1 MAVRLSDIPETTTKG
16 IRLSDAPLFPTGA
29 DPDKPLGFVPDIIPP
44 TGIPE
49 IADPKDVGLPRA
61 PVMPMKPLA
70 EVLVHGYKGAGNLMV
85 DWLSNIAQQES
96 EVGGKVRTWV
106 WNKLGMEKPN
116 YLKKMD
122 ETLGNWGREMQ
133 GALQQYIKEHPEEQ
147 KRIPEDAGFWETLG
161 TYVTRPDVLGQALIE
176 NSPLMM
182 LGGAGH
188 AIAGAPA
195 SIILMGLP
203 LSADV
208 YADARKEGTKILPAF
223 MQSILGGY
231 GEAAIEEWT
240 LGKKIGLAKSISK
253 IKGLPRMLWEG
264 TKLFF
269 RGMAEEGSQR
279 FNRNLWNWVF
289 TDRSQKLFQDVM
301 VEAAA
306 GGPME
311 LAMGGVFAA
320 AGKSIQMVPARER
333 VNRVKQFQEAVDRS
347 DLSEQEK
354 EEITA
359 ELNKAKEYAVTG
371 GYPEEAPMRLD
382 EVPVFPVEKLIEEAP
397 PPALEKEV
405 VFETERPVVAETEPT
420 PPEVPLPAETAFKE
434 AVPPTE
440 EALPEKVTPKLYIG
454 NVTQRMKQVFGEIF
468 GVPPTEVKPFTE
480 AGFPTKR
487 AGIEVTR
494 EQAQEALEIL
504 TEDLNRQFAEN
515 RINTENE
522 LALANAH
529 WGDIVQLREVLGL
542 PKIARPFKVI
552 RAKKHLVKVFAKVK
566 ERIEKAVQPSKM
578 FESGMTVQQVLQ
590 ATMKKAEVA
599 SAKAWLESAKE
610 TVETHKNLAKYIV
623 EELQGVKVTEAERKR
638 FLAFVGRGRTPI
650 QQAHIIAAVDMLAEK
665 ARVRQ
670 ANNRLKLAIADVRSK
685 AGKTIQKGGLWENA
699 QEKLENL
706 FDAIVTKKITDKA
719 LNSARS
725 LHDYLEKVKT
735 YAENEFD
742 AEYAESLIPSRR
754 LKLLADITR
763 DQTRLLTSQGIEA
776 ITQEIEHIVNLNNVK
791 SKWYIFGKENR
802 SRDLVKN
809 TRDEIL
815 AGRLRRATLK
825 EADKYITKRG
835 TLKQAKDITIGVDN
849 SDMYTLAKKITG
861 KEGLLTNVTDTKIR
875 QATNKV
881 YEVMQRAMILFNE
894 KIVEAGITS
903 KDLKKM
909 SSEYDTWTPT
919 ELLKRVLVPKV
930 RINIKGKK
938 IELTQGQL
946 IDIYLYT
953 KQKLSRDYLLKN
965 VQNYF
970 NNIDV
975 GRLTTQE
982 LSKTLDY
989 LTPKAEKVAETMSE
1003 VLNTY
1008 VKDELAKAQKSL
1020 DGINIFTVLDFW
1032 HIEHP
1037 GEAKIPGS
1045 QGYIVDF
1052 IENQDILMPRV
1063 GSKKGI
1069 VNRDAFV
1076 RFRKVLAGSAEYIG
1090 YAEPLRN
1097 LRMVLNNPAIIDA
1110 IKKQGYNNELRA
1122 MQTIIK
1128 RAQSFPQQ
1136 IDSLSSLSSRL
1147 LRGFIR
1153 SALGIRLDIGA
1164 MQAGSTALYPN
1175 FIEAKYVNPLRGNI
1189 RPYFTRG
1196 ELREALQHSPFLWAR
1211 WTLGHQSMEVGY
1223 LAETDAT
1230 VRLFMGK
1237 SHKLN
1242 WTMKHLQVGDMVAM
1256 INGWRLAKDKI
1267 GDTTKLEKGSPEYW
1281 KAVNEEANYL
1291 WYRTQPIYDKFGRS
1305 VNTSTPGLAR
1315 HAFIFRSFRQK
1326 ALQNI
1331 QNKGK
1336 FDNRTRAAATVLV
1349 CLAIGEITKALIRW
1363 PLFREE
1369 PDEKSLAKKLITAP
1383 LSLLAVIGYPA
1394 QTIVSNMI
1402 DRALGD
1408 RPKWSEVDV
1417 SLPVFEMVNRALQSI
1432 NYYSQAIGFY
1442 LSGDKEKAE
1451 EYGLRAL
1458 RNLIEALGTYY
1469 GAPVSFIR
1477 GVTKKKEE
1485 ETSLTP
1491 KKPIFKK
1498 STPVSKKPVF
1508 KKPIFKKGAGGQ

>member
-16 IRLSDAPLFPTGA
+16 IRLSDTPLFPTGA
-29 DPDKPLGFVPDIIPP
+29 NPDEPLEFIEDIVPP
-44 TGIPE
+44 TGIPD
-49 IADPKDVGLPRA
+49 IVDPKDVVFYREPPTGEKAGLLFKQLITAPARGIETMIGTAGSMVRWASERA
-61 PVMPMKPLA
+61 KRRLGDIATRHIDIPGAGVLA
-70 EVLVHGYKGAGNLMV
+70 EHLIRKYGPEEPLEFYDKRMEAVAEKGKKWASF
-85 DWLSNIAQQES
+85 WEEQAQKGWEAPDP
-96 EVGGKVRTWV
+96 EVVAAKWREMPVTKGVATIF
-106 WNKLGMEKPN
+106 EAAPN
-116 YLKKMD
+116 YLAAIATSVLTKTPQTGLLFISSVSGAGAYRRQREAGAGPTKAEAIATMTAAWEYVTELVPFEEVFKPAKSKFLKM
-122 ETLGNWGREMQ
+122 L
-133 GALQQYIKEHPEEQ
+133 K
-147 KRIPEDAGFWETLG
+147 LG
-161 TYVTRPDVLGQALIE
+161 TLEASQEFIQGIGENFLEYFGYKAKDLASVPDAVKEGLQHTMDGWVE
-176 NSPLMM
+176 NVVA
-182 LGGAGH
+182 GAG
-188 AIAGAPA
+188 
-195 SIILMGLP
+195 
-203 LSADV
+203 
-208 YADARKEGTKILPAF
+208 
-223 MQSILGGY
+223 LGV
-231 GEAAIEEWT
+231 
-240 LGKKIGLAKSISK
+240 IG
-253 IKGLPRMLWEG
+253 GGVVPRM
-264 TKLFF
+264 
-269 RGMAEEGSQR
+269 
-279 FNRNLWNWVF
+279 
-289 TDRSQKLFQDVM
+289 
-301 VEAAA
+301 
-306 GGPME
+306 
-311 LAMGGVFAA
+311 GV
-320 AGKSIQMVPARER
+320 RE
-333 VNRVKQFQEAVDRS
+333 
-347 DLSEQEK
+347 
-354 EEITA
+354 
-359 ELNKAKEYAVTG
+359 
-371 GYPEEAPMRLD
+371 PMRLD

-454 NVTQRMKQVFGEIF
+454 NVTQRMKQVFGKIF

-542 PKIARPFKVI
+542 SKIACPFKVI

-578 FESGMTVQQVLQ
+578 FVSGMTVQQVLQ

-802 SRDLVKN
+802 SRDLLKN

-1008 VKDELAKAQKSL
+1008 VKDELAKAQKSI

-1037 GEAKIPGS
+1037 GEAKIPGPGS
-1045 QGYIVDF
+1045 QDYIVDF
-1052 IENQDILMPRV
+1052 NQDILMPRV